1 MEIYTQLTSAGLLV
15 SIKGALDGLSEDR
28 VKRQLTSVLQMDR
41 KYLLLDF
48 SGVTEVT
55 PAGLRNLL
63 PYVQQVQQ
71 LKKEL
76 ILFNLEGNIHGL
88 INSSGFDSLVKVV
101 DSLDTAIKYAK
112 GRDSGGYNK

>member
-1 MEIYTQLTSAGLLV
+1 MEIYTQLTNAGLLV
-15 SIKGALDGLSEDR
+15 TLRGALDGLSEER
-28 VKRQLTSVLQMDR
+28 VQEQLMAVFQVNR

-71 LKKEL
+71 HKKEL
-76 ILFNLEGNIHGL
+76 ILFNLKDTIQSL

-101 DSLDTAIKYAK
+101 DSLDTAIKYV
-112 GRDSGGYNK
+112 NKKNWA

>member
-1 MEIYTQLTSAGLLV
+1 MEIYTQLTNAGLLV
-15 SIKGALDGLSEDR
+15 TLRGALDGLSEER
-28 VKRQLTSVLQMDR
+28 VKEQLTAVFQVNR

-48 SGVTEVT
+48 SNVTEVT

-71 LKKEL
+71 HKKEL
-76 ILFNLEGNIHGL
+76 ILFNLKDTIHGL

-101 DSLDTAIKYAK
+101 DSLDTAIKYV
-112 GRDSGGYNK
+112 NKKNSA

>member
-1 MEIYTQLTSAGLLV
+1 MEITTQLTNTGLLV
-15 SIKGALDGLSEDR
+15 FLKGALDGLSEEA
-28 VKRQLTSVLQMDR
+28 VKTQLKSLFQLNR
-41 KYLLLDF
+41 KYLFLDF

-71 LKKEL
+71 QKKEL
-76 ILFNLEGNIHGL
+76 ILYNVKDAVHGL

-101 DSLDTAIKYAK
+101 DSLDTAIRYVNGKK
-112 GRDSGGYNK
+112 